1 MLDANLKDQ
10 LKTYLTNLKQKIELV
25 ASLDDSAKSGEML
38 ALLQD
43 VASLTDKITVK
54 EVRDDAER
62 KPSFRINRPGEDISV
77 RFAGL
82 PMGHEFT
89 SLVLAL
95 LHVGGHPPKEDQT
108 LLEQIALL
116 EGDFEFETYIS
127 LSCHNCPVVVQAL
140 NLMAALNPNV
150 KHTMIDGALF
160 QDEVDSRQIMAV
172 PTVYLNGKE
181 FGAGRMTL
189 EEILN
194 KADSKASERQAQELN
209 DKEPY
214 DLLVVGGGPAG
225 ASAAIY
231 AARKGIRTGIVADR
245 FGGQVMD
252 TLAIENFIS
261 VQETQARNWWHSW
274 KSTCASMKW
283 IS

>member
-225 ASAAIY
+225 ASAAMRRGPSLLGPICAEGETVAQ
-231 AARKGIRTGIVADR
+231 AAADHP
-245 FGGQVMD
+245 GHLG
-252 TLAIENFIS
+252 
-261 VQETQARNWWHSW
+261 
-274 KSTCASMKW
+274 
-283 IS
+283 

>member
-95 LHVGGHPPKEDQT
+95 LHVGGHPP
-108 LLEQIALL
+108 
-116 EGDFEFETYIS
+116 
-127 LSCHNCPVVVQAL
+127 
-140 NLMAALNPNV
+140 
-150 KHTMIDGALF
+150 
-160 QDEVDSRQIMAV
+160 
-172 PTVYLNGKE
+172 
-181 FGAGRMTL
+181 
-189 EEILN
+189 
-194 KADSKASERQAQELN
+194 
-209 DKEPY
+209 
-214 DLLVVGGGPAG
+214 
-225 ASAAIY
+225 
-231 AARKGIRTGIVADR
+231 
-245 FGGQVMD
+245 
-252 TLAIENFIS
+252 
-261 VQETQARNWWHSW
+261 
-274 KSTCASMKW
+274 
-283 IS
+283 